1 MDNTH
6 NFDFPETRHSE
17 IRRSFS
23 DFIKYFTKQIADGFI
38 LIGLTLGS
46 GFLFFALYSYEPS
59 DASLNTVPT
68 FIQSYNWMGKFGAYS
83 ADLLIQFWGYA
94 SFLWV
99 VILALWAGAKYHDM
113 RQKTSGQNPEQN
125 PEQNLTPHR
134 HQFKKSVLYSLLAV
148 NSLACFLTI
157 LLTSAFLPA
166 GSGGIFG
173 MFFTRLAQT
182 GILALDIAQLAL
194 SLTLALFFT
203 KLAAGENSALRLL
216 LFPLQMFA
224 HLWGLLSHRKAKP
237 LPLTTAHIV
246 VKGNAHHNPN
256 NNDGILSIQQLIAN
270 EQQQEENMQE
280 YHIGAHH
287 YDEAD
292 EDDDDQDDVA
302 GNNLSFMRDDD
313 DFDDDGMLDHN
324 KLRLIHSDD
333 KDVVIEADEYD
344 FGDDDAYDTDFA
356 PKEIDDAESDDAET
370 DDEAD
375 FGDDE
380 YDAPLPQKP
389 ANKSASGEFN
399 HDEFNHNGF
408 NLPPLNLL
416 QKQTAEA
423 QQMPDD
429 LIEETARQLQT
440 LLHSF
445 KIKGEINSAQ
455 SGPIITLYEFEPAA
469 GVKTSQVVALADDVA
484 RGMSADSVRIAPV
497 SGKSVIGIELP
508 NDSPSMVGLRD
519 ILQSRV
525 YQNHNGNLPIVLGK
539 DIGGKAMVVDLAK
552 MPHLLIAGTTGSGKS
567 VGVNAMILSLLYRYT
582 PQQCRMMMIDPKML
596 ELSAYNDIPHLL
608 TPVVT
613 DPKRAIIAL
622 KWAVREMERRYKLM
636 SECNARNIINYN
648 SKLDEADALPY
659 IAIIVDEMADLM
671 LVAGKEIEVL
681 LQRLAQ
687 MARAAGIHLI
697 TATQRPS
704 VDVITGVIKANF
716 PSRISYQVTSKF
728 DSRTILGDGGAEN
741 LLGRGDMLFLPGGG
755 KMQRI
760 HGPFVADHEVEA
772 VCDYWRAQTS
782 PDYVEGLTEEESND
796 AGNDFT
802 ISKGSDDDL
811 YNRAVA
817 LILKEQRISISF
829 IQRQLQ
835 IGYNRAARLVEQMEE
850 EGIVSTANQAG
861 KRQILVSSEAA

>member
-1 MDNTH
+1 MDDTH

-23 DFIKYFTKQIADGFI
+23 DFIKYFSKQIADRLV
-38 LIGLTLGS
+38 LIGLVLGS

-59 DASLNTVPT
+59 DASLNTMPT
-68 FIQSYNWMGKFGAYS
+68 FLQNYNWMGKFGAYS

-99 VILALWAGAKYHDM
+99 VILALWAGAKYHHM
-113 RQKTSGQNPEQN
+113 RQENIQ
-125 PEQNLTPHR
+125 QNLSPKKH
-134 HQFKKSVLYSLLAV
+134 HLKKSFLYSLLAV
-148 NSLACFLTI
+148 NAFACFLTI
-157 LLTSAFLPA
+157 LVKSTFLPA
-166 GSGGIFG
+166 GSGGVFG
-173 MFFTRLAQT
+173 MFFSRLAQT
-182 GILALDIAQLAL
+182 GVFALDIAQLAL

-203 KLAAGENSALRLL
+203 KMAAGENSALRLL
-216 LFPLQMFA
+216 LFPLQMLA
-224 HLWGLLSHRKAKP
+224 HLWRLLTHRKAKP
-237 LPLTTAHIV
+237 LPLKTAHIV
-246 VKGNAHHNPN
+246 VKGNAHHTPN
-256 NNDGILSIQQLIAN
+256 NKDANKDANKDDILNIQQLIAD
-270 EQQQEENMQE
+270 EQKYSKQEEDSTDNHSAI
-280 YHIGAHH
+280 HIGAYH

-292 EDDDDQDDVA
+292 EEEDDEA
-302 GNNLSFMRDDD
+302 GNNLSFMRGDGDDD
-313 DFDDDGMLDHN
+313 DMPDHN

-333 KDVVIEADEYD
+333 KDVVIEPS
-344 FGDDDAYDTDFA
+344 DDDAYDFDDDF
-356 PKEIDDAESDDAET
+356 
-370 DDEAD
+370 DDEDDAD

-380 YDAPLPQKP
+380 EMSDEDDAVLQKATRNEIP
-389 ANKSASGEFN
+389 A
-399 HDEFNHNGF
+399 DEFTHNQF

-423 QQMPDD
+423 QQMPDE

-508 NDSPSMVGLRD
+508 NDSPSMVNLRD

-622 KWAVREMERRYKLM
+622 KWAVREMERRYQLM

-648 SKLDEADALPY
+648 NKLDEGDALPY

-716 PSRISYQVTSKF
+716 PTRISYQVTSKF

-741 LLGRGDMLFLPGGG
+741 LLGRGDMLFLPSGS

-772 VCDYWRAQTS
+772 VCDYWRAQTA
-782 PDYVEGLTEEESND
+782 PDYVEGLTEEQSND

-802 ISKGSDDDL
+802 ISKGGDDDL

>member
-38 LIGLTLGS
+38 LVGFTLGS

-59 DASLNTVPT
+59 DASLNTMPT
-68 FIQSYNWMGKFGAYS
+68 FIQSHNWMGKFGAYS

-99 VILALWAGAKYHDM
+99 LLLALWAGAKYHHM
-113 RQKTSGQNPEQN
+113 RQENSKQIAGQNLSPN
-125 PEQNLTPHR
+125 R
-134 HQFKKSVLYSLLAV
+134 HQLKKSVLYSMLAV
-148 NSLACFLTI
+148 NALACFLTI
-157 LLTSAFLPA
+157 LQTSTFLPA

-182 GILALDIAQLAL
+182 GIFALDIAQLAL

-216 LFPLQMFA
+216 LFPVQMFA
-224 HLWGLLSHRKAKP
+224 HIWRLLTHRKAKP
-237 LPLTTAHIV
+237 LPLKTAHIV
-246 VKGNAHHNPN
+246 VQGNGHQTPHSNDG

-270 EQQQEENMQE
+270 EQQQEEDIQE

-287 YDEAD
+287 YDEAE
-292 EDDDDQDDVA
+292 EDDETDQDEA

-313 DFDDDGMLDHN
+313 DFDDDDMLDHN

-333 KDVVIEADEYD
+333 KDVVIEADESDEYD
-344 FGDDDAYDTDFA
+344 FGDDDEYDTDFA
-356 PKEIDDAESDDAET
+356 PKENDDTEIDAEI
-370 DDEAD
+370 
-375 FGDDE
+375 DDE
-380 YDAPLPQKP
+380 YDFDDDETDAPLPQESS
-389 ANKSASGEFN
+389 NKISVNKIAP
-399 HDEFNHNGF
+399 DGF

-508 NDSPSMVGLRD
+508 NDSPSMVNLRD

-622 KWAVREMERRYKLM
+622 KWAVREMERRYQLM

-648 SKLDEADALPY
+648 NKLDEVDALPY

-782 PDYVEGLTEEESND
+782 PDYVEGLTEEQSND
-796 AGNDFT
+796 GGNDFT